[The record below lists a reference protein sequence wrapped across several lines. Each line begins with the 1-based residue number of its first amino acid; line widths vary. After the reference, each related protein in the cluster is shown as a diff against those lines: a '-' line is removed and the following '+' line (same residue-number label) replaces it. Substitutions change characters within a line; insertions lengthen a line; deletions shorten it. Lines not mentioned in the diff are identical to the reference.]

1 MLARPNFPFVSAV
14 LGLLTTSAGCHL
26 LNDSRVSP
34 DLAAPVPGLE
44 PQPQTGRTSLPE
56 TPLPA
61 LRAGEDRIRTSSDS
75 FIPVRYAASR
85 AFIPVE
91 GVLVDTGFVRTQAN
105 ASLAQL
111 SNSEKDAQMHKL
123 LSKVVDR
130 IGLEV
135 SLSDVFVAADVG
147 YFSAWVA
154 LQEYPELKNVGQLP
168 IDVKI
173 APVLQAEQRPHNSVS
188 VEKPTLSSAKA
199 SFADFSG
206 IERMGVS
213 AFTRKVKRELGLEPT
228 GQRVKVG
235 VTDTGVTYGH
245 PAFSNKLNGQSRV
258 VYMKDFTSEGAGY
271 VSSLSKISVQ
281 RQADN
286 SRVSASA
293 TIPVTVNAEY
303 LEFDALQKL
312 SSGDQQSLP
321 FSSVSNEVFLLPREL
336 VELLEVPETTVRLGV
351 VSELS
356 FATKDEQVDVNG
368 NGKTDDSFYFFHAS
382 AQGRR
387 AEKVWIDF
395 SGTGNFKA
403 SKALR
408 DFNASGDVQEVLSE
422 RIGLSFTEM
431 DITPPKQN
439 DLTYKLKK
447 VALVGFDPGNHG
459 SHVAGII
466 GATKTLSNDKD
477 STLARGVAPD
487 VSLMVNRVCANN
499 SGCNATRAIIDLAQN
514 GARIIN
520 MSLGGLTSENDGYG
534 IQETIINRLTEI
546 YDVLFV
552 ISAGNSGPGRQTV
565 GRPSTARHAL
575 SVGATATPKMI
586 LRQYNWLGR
595 GAPAEIAEKGDDDFV
610 MYFSS
615 RGPSA
620 AGGFK
625 PNISAPGT
633 QLSVIQLNSTLGS
646 RAGTDIYWG
655 TSMAAPAA
663 AGAAALLLD
672 AALAWN
678 EKNPRRPLPIDALT
692 LRRVLM
698 DSARPFQVSSFKPAT
713 GEVRKGIYSWIDQ
726 GYGMVDLPA
735 AWELLKKKANLGLS
749 TGVVSAEGSGAVAQA
764 ITPDYQVRVLR
775 TMGNGK
781 KYDGSQSFKT
791 GTLLGEES
799 SERKF
804 GQGIW
809 LNTAEADKLVEVHFS
824 RKLPLKAM
832 AQKNVGELLRQLNT
846 SSESFELETTYFGS
860 RTEWLKVGVPQ
871 SALCDEDTTPVNST
885 LTLLGAGALE
895 TPVTGEPGP
904 ALNPLRA
911 SSLFVCLRKTAFT
924 ELQPGDHAALIR
936 AFRVVDGKRDALAS
950 FEVPVYMTVPHHS
963 AALQAKFSVQ
973 SQIKSFMVD
982 RHYVRVPAGVS
993 VLRVAL
999 EVPQNDASIQS
1010 PCSAASLMV
1019 LKGNNTSSPGDLAG
1033 AGGVASNC
1041 TSAGAPVANRR
1052 VAKFTEMNPN
1062 SGIWDIHV
1070 LGRFQFP
1077 ISSYKLDIDY
1087 ATFAEIAPV
1096 NLNAQSDVSGAFD
1109 AVLKE
1114 STFDAQPDAVKSDIR
1129 LSSLLGRTKHEIG
1142 KDAGRIVIPSAAG
1155 QVARTYAA
1163 DAGTVTITTTSIVS
1177 GLDIDVYVDECED
1190 AELKVCKQVAES
1202 GNPASEERAVF
1213 LPLSGKFYAVR
1224 VDPYEVPSDNALF
1237 SATEVINAPLPEAG
1251 RLKIMAQES
1260 APGAFK
1266 VEFGFDRSTSKLL
1279 QDELFRSGK
1288 YEILGECK
1296 LANSSGLTLVKVP
1309 VHVLAK

>member
-1 MLARPNFPFVSAV
+1 MLVRPNISAISV
-14 LGLLTTSAGCHL
+14 LFGLLAAAAGCHL
-26 LNDSRVSP
+26 FSPTQTAP

-44 PQPQTGRTSLPE
+44 PQPQSGRASLPE
-56 TPLPA
+56 QPLPS
-61 LRAGEDRIRTSSDS
+61 LRMGDDRIRTSPSS
-75 FIPVRYAASR
+75 FIPVRYAAGR

-91 GVLVDTGFVRTQAN
+91 GVLVDSGYVRTQAN
-105 ASLAQL
+105 ASLARL
-111 SNSEKDAQMHKL
+111 STAEKHEQMQKL
-123 LSKVVDR
+123 LKGVVGQ
-130 IGLEV
+130 IGREV
-135 SLSDVFVAADVG
+135 ALSDVFVASDVG

-154 LQEYPELKNVGQLP
+154 VQEYSELKNVADLP
-168 IDVKI
+168 VDVKI
-173 APVLQAEQRPHNSVS
+173 APVLQAEQKPHNSIGLEPPS
-188 VEKPTLSSAKA
+188 ISSNA
-199 SFADFSG
+199 SFAEFSG

-213 AFTRKVKRELGLEPT
+213 AFTGKVKAELGLEPT

-245 PAFSNKLNGQSRV
+245 PAFRSKISGKSRV
-258 VYMKDFTSEGAGY
+258 IYMKDFTSEGAGY
-271 VSSLSKISVQ
+271 ISPLAKITVQ
-281 RQADN
+281 RQTEN
-286 SRVSASA
+286 RTASSSK
-293 TIPVTVNAEY
+293 TIPVTVNAQY
-303 LEFDALQKL
+303 LEVDALEKL
-312 SSGDQQSLP
+312 NSSDQSELP
-321 FSSVSNEVFLLPREL
+321 FSNITDEIFALPKEL
-336 VELLEVPETTVRLGV
+336 VELLEVPETQVRLGV

-368 NGKTDDSFYFFHAS
+368 NGKTDDSFYFFHSPAN
-382 AQGRR
+382 GRR

-395 SGTGNFKA
+395 SGTGHFNA
-403 SKALR
+403 SKPMR
-408 DFNASGDVQEVLSE
+408 DFNVSGDTIDVLSE
-422 RIGLSFTEM
+422 RIGLSFTDM
-431 DITPPKQN
+431 NVSPNKQSDVN
-439 DLTYKLKK
+439 YSLRKI
-447 VALVGFDPGNHG
+447 ALVGFDPGNHG

-466 GATKTLSNDKD
+466 GAAKTLSNDSD

-487 VSLMVNRVCANN
+487 ASLMVNRVCANN

-520 MSLGGLTSENDGYG
+520 MSLGGLTSDNDGFG
-534 IQETIINRLTEI
+534 VQETIINRLTEL

-565 GRPSTARHAL
+565 GSPSTARHAL
-575 SVGATATPKMI
+575 SVGATATPNMI

-595 GAPAEIAEKGDDDFV
+595 GAPTDTPENGNDDFV

-633 QLSVIQLNSTLGS
+633 QLSVIQLNSSLGS
-646 RAGTDIYWG
+646 RAGTDVYWG

-672 AALAWN
+672 AALAYN
-678 EKNPRRPLPIDALT
+678 EKNPDRPLPTDALT

-698 DSARPFQVSSFKPAT
+698 DSARPFRVSSFNPAT
-713 GEVRKGIYSWIDQ
+713 GETRKGIYSWIDQ
-726 GYGMVDLPA
+726 GYGMVSLPE
-735 AWELLKKKANLGLS
+735 AWELLKKKAALALN
-749 TGVVSAEGSGAVAQA
+749 TGVATDDVSAQNQN

-781 KYDGSQSFKT
+781 RYDGSQTFKT

-809 LNTAEADKLVEVHFS
+809 LNTSEADKLVEVHFS

-832 AQKNVGELLRQLNT
+832 TRKNVGELLRQLNT
-846 SSESFELETTYFGS
+846 SSESFELETIYYGS

-871 SALCDEDTTPVNST
+871 STHCDEESTPINNT
-885 LTLLGAGALE
+885 LTLIGAGAVEL
-895 TPVTGEPGP
+895 PVTGAPGP

-911 SSLFVCLRKTAFT
+911 SSLFVCLKKSAFS
-924 ELQPGDHAALIR
+924 ELTPGDHAALIR
-936 AFRVVDGKRDALAS
+936 AYRIVDGQRDVLAA

-963 AALQAKFSVQ
+963 AAMQAKFSVQ
-973 SQIKSFMVD
+973 RQIKSFMVD
-982 RHYVRVPAGVS
+982 RHYVRVPQGVS

-999 EVPQNDASIQS
+999 EVPQNDANAQAQ
-1010 PCSAASLMV
+1010 CSAAGLMV

-1033 AGGVASNC
+1033 SGGVALNC
-1041 TSAGAPVANRR
+1041 TSAGAAVSNRR

-1062 SGIWDIHV
+1062 PGIWDIHV

-1087 ATFAEIAPV
+1087 ATFADIAPL
-1096 NLNAQSDVSGAFD
+1096 NLNPETISGGAFD

-1114 STFDAQPDAVKSDIR
+1114 STFDAQPESSKSDIR
-1129 LSSLLGRTKHEIG
+1129 LASLLGRTKHEISSDSG
-1142 KDAGRIVIPSAAG
+1142 KIVIPSAAG
-1155 QVARTYAA
+1155 QLARTYAA

-1190 AELKVCKQVAES
+1190 AELKNCKQVAES

-1213 LPLSGKFYAVR
+1213 LPLGGKFYAVR
-1224 VDPYEVPSDNALF
+1224 IDPFDVPASSAQF
-1237 SATEVINAPLPEAG
+1237 SATEIINAHLPEPG
-1251 RLKIMAQES
+1251 RVKITTKEA
-1260 APGAFK
+1260 APGTFK
-1266 VEFGFDRSTSKLL
+1266 IEYGFDTASSKLL

-1296 LANSSGLTLVKVP
+1296 LANASGLTLVKVP
-1309 VHVLAK
+1309 VYVLAK

>member
-1 MLARPNFPFVSAV
+1 MLGRPNFLFVCAV
-14 LGLLTTSAGCHL
+14 FGLLMGSAGCHL
-26 LNDSRVSP
+26 LGSP
-34 DLAAPVPGLE
+34 QNPELAAPVPGLD
-44 PQPQTGRTSLPE
+44 PQPQPGRANLPE
-56 TPLPA
+56 VPLPP
-61 LRAGEDRIRTSSDS
+61 LKMGEDRIRVSSNS
-75 FIPVRYAASR
+75 FVPVRYAAGR
-85 AFIPVE
+85 ALIPVE
-91 GVLVDTGFVRTQAN
+91 GVLVDSGFVRTQAN
-105 ASLAQL
+105 ASLARL
-111 SNSEKDAQMHKL
+111 SDSEKQLQMHKF
-123 LSKVVDR
+123 LSRVVDV

-135 SLSDVFVAADVG
+135 ALSDVFVAPDVG

-154 LQEYPELKNVGQLP
+154 VQEYPQLKNLSRLP

-173 APVLQAEQRPHNSVS
+173 APILQAEMRPHNTVGLESPALGS
-188 VEKPTLSSAKA
+188 KP

-213 AFTRKVKRELGLEPT
+213 TFARQVKGELGLEPT

-235 VTDTGVTYGH
+235 VTDTGVTHAH
-245 PAFSNKLNGQSRV
+245 PAFLSKTTGKSRV
-258 VYMKDFTSEGAGY
+258 IYMKDFTSEGAGY
-271 VSSLSKISVQ
+271 VSSLAKISVQ
-281 RQADN
+281 RQAEGRRA
-286 SRVSASA
+286 SSSAM
-293 TIPVTVNAEY
+293 IPVSVNAEY
-303 LEFDALQKL
+303 LASDALQKI
-312 SSGDQQSLP
+312 SSGEQNSLP
-321 FSSVSNEVFLLPREL
+321 FNNITDEVFLLPKEL
-336 VELLEVPETTVRLGV
+336 VELLEAPETKVRLGV

-356 FATKDEQVDVNG
+356 FASKDEDVDVNG
-368 NGKTDDSFYFFHAS
+368 NGKTDDSFYFFHVPAN
-382 AQGRR
+382 GRR

-395 SGTGNFKA
+395 SGTGNFNA
-403 SKALR
+403 SKSLR
-408 DFNASGDVQEVLSE
+408 DFNVSGDVQDVLSE

-431 DITPPKQN
+431 EVSPPKQTDVN
-439 DLTYKLKK
+439 YSLKK

-466 GATKTLSNDKD
+466 GAAKTLSNDKD

-487 VSLMVNRVCANN
+487 ANLMVNRVCSNN

-520 MSLGGLTSENDGYG
+520 MSLGGLTSDNDGFG
-534 IQETIINRLTEI
+534 VQETIINRLTEL
-546 YDVLFV
+546 YDVLFI

-565 GRPSTARHAL
+565 GSPSTARHAL
-575 SVGATATPKMI
+575 SVGATATPNMI
-586 LRQYNWLGR
+586 LRQYNWLGS
-595 GAPAEIAEKGDDDFV
+595 GAPADVSEKSDDDFV

-633 QLSVIQLNSTLGS
+633 QLSVIQLNSAQGS

-672 AALAWN
+672 AALAFN
-678 EKNPRRPLPIDALT
+678 EKYPNRPLPTDALT

-698 DSARPFQVSSFKPAT
+698 DSARPFQVSSFNPAT
-713 GEVRKGIYSWIDQ
+713 GASRKGIYSWIDQ
-726 GYGMVDLPA
+726 GYGMVSLPS
-735 AWELLKKKANLGLS
+735 AWELLKKKSALALD
-749 TGVVSAEGSGAVAQA
+749 TGVAVAEASGAKRAV
-764 ITPDYQVRVLR
+764 TPDYQVRVLR

-791 GTLLGEES
+791 GSLMGEES

-809 LNTAEADKLVEVHFS
+809 LNPSEADKLVEVHFS
-824 RKLPLKAM
+824 RKLPLKAT
-832 AQKNVGELLRQLNT
+832 AEKIVGDLLRQLNT
-846 SSESFELETTYFGS
+846 SAESFELETIYYGS

-871 SALCDEDTTPVNST
+871 SAQCDEDTTPTNNT
-885 LTLLGAGALE
+885 LTLIGSGALE
-895 TPVTGEPGP
+895 TPVSAEPGP

-911 SSLFVCLRKTAFT
+911 SSLFVCLKKSAFA
-924 ELQPGDHAALIR
+924 ELVPGDHAALIR
-936 AFRVVDGKRDALAS
+936 AYRVVDGQRDVLAS

-973 SQIKSFMVD
+973 RQIKSFMVD

-999 EVPQNDASIQS
+999 EVPVNDSVNQS
-1010 PCSAASLMV
+1010 RCSAASLMV

-1033 AGGVASNC
+1033 SGGVALNC
-1041 TSAGAPVANRR
+1041 TSAGAAAPGNRR

-1062 SGIWDIHV
+1062 AGIWDIHV

-1087 ATFAEIAPV
+1087 ATFADIAPI
-1096 NLNAQSDVSGAFD
+1096 NLTPNTIASGAFD

-1114 STFDAQPDAVKSDIR
+1114 STFDAEPDTAKSEIR
-1129 LSSLLGRTKHEIG
+1129 LASLLGRTKHEIG
-1142 KDAGRIVIPSAAG
+1142 KDSGLTVVPSAAG
-1155 QVARTYAA
+1155 QLARTYAA
-1163 DAGTVTITTTSIVS
+1163 DAGTVTITTTSIVA
-1177 GLDIDVYVDECED
+1177 GLDIDIYVDECQD
-1190 AELKVCKQVAES
+1190 PELKNCKQVAES
-1202 GNPASEERAVF
+1202 GNAGSEERAVF
-1213 LPLSGKFYAVR
+1213 LPFAGKFYAVR
-1224 VDPYEVPSDNALF
+1224 VDPYEVPAQSAQF
-1237 SATEVINAPLPEAG
+1237 SATEIINAPLPEAG
-1251 RLKIMAQES
+1251 RLKVIAQEGTPS
-1260 APGAFK
+1260 AFK
-1266 VEFGFDRSTSKLL
+1266 VEYGFDATTSKLL
-1279 QDELFRSGK
+1279 QDDLFRSGK

-1296 LANSSGLTLVKVP
+1296 LANPSGLTLVKVP